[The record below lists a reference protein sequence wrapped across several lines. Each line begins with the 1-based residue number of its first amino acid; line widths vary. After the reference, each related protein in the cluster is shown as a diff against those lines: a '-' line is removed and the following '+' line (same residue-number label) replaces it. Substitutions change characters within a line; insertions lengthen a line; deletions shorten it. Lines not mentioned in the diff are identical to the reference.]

1 MLIYLK
7 HFPILLQLNCLYDVR
22 YNSALLKSLQTNPH
36 DGLLR
41 VAEYRYCFG
50 DGNMADDEFWSPF
63 DKKANFSWS
72 KQALPFISRLVY
84 WLKMGL

>member
-1 MLIYLK
+1 MVLTYLK
-7 HFPILLQLNCLYDVR
+7 HFSIVILHNCLYDVTIKSIVASLHT
-22 YNSALLKSLQTNPH
+22 NSQ
-36 DGLLR
+36 DDVLR

-72 KQALPFISRLVY
+72 KRALPFISRLVY